1 MAPRRLC
8 LRRFYDCGARR
19 HRAIP
24 LLWRL
29 DKPSCR
35 WSPDKRAGPDHGGSP
50 ALIFRRFVP
59 ATNGASNIVNIAPK
73 GAMGFTPMMLR
84 PAFVSA
90 VSSTAGIA
98 NVNVMF
104 KRRPGAAD
112 LALDGRVMAA
122 QTAANLAK
130 TQFDQTQVIDDI
142 TFLIA
147 KMMVGHGG
155 VFLTV

>member
-1 MAPRRLC
+1 
-8 LRRFYDCGARR
+8 
-19 HRAIP
+19 
-24 LLWRL
+24 
-29 DKPSCR
+29 
-35 WSPDKRAGPDHGGSP
+35 
-50 ALIFRRFVP
+50 
-59 ATNGASNIVNIAPK
+59 
-73 GAMGFTPMMLR
+73 MGFTPMMLR